1 MECGCCCC
9 PSDRCC
15 CCCSWCFVVTK
26 PWHSVLLLPR
36 IRGGCSRISLFRN
49 ERKPKIKIAVQDP
62 MLIDTLFSGPRFH
75 DPKLF
80 TDGNQAKFT
89 HGGRTNRCGCSLLL
103 LQLFSQNKPNR
114 TTITHS
120 SPLPPPPPTSRGSNR
135 PLIRY
140 EERCVVWHL
149 PQIPLINNSLPPT
162 HFSKQTHNQDSF
174 SLSLQKQRKETQSSD
189 AASCCFSPSFSYLG
203 LSLKILTHPATM
215 KEAFGFRGQ
224 TIYLLRAQGFK
235 NRQTA

>member
-1 MECGCCCC
+1 
-9 PSDRCC
+9 
-15 CCCSWCFVVTK
+15 
-26 PWHSVLLLPR
+26 
-36 IRGGCSRISLFRN
+36 
-49 ERKPKIKIAVQDP
+49 
-62 MLIDTLFSGPRFH
+62 MLIDGLFSRPRNH

-89 HGGRTNRCGCSLLL
+89 HGEGQTGVAALVGCCSLLL
-103 LQLFSQNKPNR
+103 LQQLFSQNKPIR

-149 PQIPLINNSLPPT
+149 PEIPLINNSLP
-162 HFSKQTHNQDSF
+162 S
-174 SLSLQKQRKETQSSD
+174 ETEKRNTIFC
-189 AASCCFSPSFSYLG
+189 CCFLLFLSFFFSYLG

-215 KEAFGFRGQ
+215 KEAFEFRGQ

-235 NRQTA
+235 NRQTDSMMHGWVGRSR